1 MRVGKYLRIVSEPPE
16 EGSDGVIDLVISR
29 GAFGSGEHETTLSCL
44 EILEDLDAVYG
55 STALDLGS
63 GTGILAI
70 AALALGARSAV
81 CVDTSWKAVKTA
93 QRNCELNRMADK
105 IRHVAGTLRDVA
117 ESDFDLVLA
126 NIYSDVLLGS
136 ATELVD
142 RARPEATL
150 LLSGIPW
157 EDAFQVEKTYRDLG
171 CALEMKR
178 MLSEY
183 CTLVLTTA

>member
-1 MRVGKYLRIVSEPPE
+1 MRVGKYLRIVSESSGE
-16 EGSDGVIDLVISR
+16 RSNEVIDVVITR

-55 STALDLGS
+55 ATTLDLGS

-93 QRNCELNRMADK
+93 QRNCEHNRVTDK
-105 IRHVAGTLRDVA
+105 IRHVNGTLADVA

-126 NIYSDVLLGS
+126 NIYSDVLLGT
-136 ATELVD
+136 AAELVD
-142 RARPEATL
+142 HARPDATL
-150 LLSGIPW
+150 LLSGVPW
-157 EDAFQVEKTYRDLG
+157 EDVYQVEKTYRDLG

-178 MLSEY
+178 MLTEY
-183 CTLVLTTA
+183 CTLVLTRA